1 MITMASMKLAL
12 VLTLLVTTCAFAG
25 DRIISEESAVTQL
38 KKATASQL
46 DPSLPSRSFGS
57 WVTDKF
63 RDWDIQWEMHDCGDV
78 IVKTAKGEVVQES
91 PVCVEV
97 NIMQPGQKIH
107 GEASDG
113 FHLLFLVGTE
123 KRGLMPTPRLRS
135 ASRTDGDEVSKLH
148 GLSEVEP

>member
-1 MITMASMKLAL
+1 MKSALIL
-12 VLTLLVTTCAFAG
+12 VLFATTCSFAS
-25 DRIISEESAVTQL
+25 DRISEQSAVTQL
-38 KKATASQL
+38 KKATASRL

-63 RDWDIQWEMHDCGDV
+63 RDWDIQWEIHDCGE
-78 IVKTAKGEVVQES
+78 ITVKTAKGEVAQEN

-97 NIMQPGQKIH
+97 NIMQPGQKVH

-123 KRGLMPTPRLRS
+123 KRGLMPTPSLRS
-135 ASRTDGDEVSKLH
+135 ASRTDGDDVSKLH